1 MMNHD
6 YIEQLYERNKRC
18 NDCPSKGR
26 TADFLNGILGLL
38 YPDFEKHNFNNYNSF
53 EGYYVK
59 LYYDLIGLLS
69 SDPMAKGTD
78 VKPVVETFF
87 NDLPAL
93 NQLIDDDIQA
103 MYDGDPA
110 ARSSAEVIRCYP
122 GFYAIASYRIA
133 HSLLQLGAQLLP
145 RIFTEVA
152 HGVTGIDIHPG
163 ASIDRYFCIDHG
175 TGVVI
180 GETAHIGTH
189 VKIYQGVTLGGL
201 SVDKADA
208 NKKRHPSIEN
218 HVVIYAGA
226 TILGGETV
234 IGAHSVI
241 GGNVWL
247 TRSVPPHTKVYYK
260 AAMSTETGDTDII
273 EFK

>member
-1 MMNHD
+1 MNVSFLNS
-6 YIEQLYERNKRC
+6 LYRRHKDC
-18 NDCPSKGR
+18 SHCPSRKR
-26 TADFLNGILGLL
+26 SAAFV
-38 YPDFEKHNFNNYNSF
+38 ES
-53 EGYYVK
+53 
-59 LYYDLIGLLS
+59 LIGLLYADYEQQS
-69 SDPMAKGTD
+69 FDSFGDFESHVARLEADLSDILSRDPAATFEH
-78 VKPVVETFF
+78 PAATAAAFF
-87 NDLPAL
+87 NGLP
-93 NQLIDDDIQA
+93 QLLASIDQDVQA

-110 ARSSAEVIRCYP
+110 AQSQAEVIRCYP
-122 GFYAIASYRIA
+122 GFFAIATYRVA
-133 HSLLQLGAQLLP
+133 HTLLGLGAGLTP

-152 HGVTGIDIHPG
+152 HAQTGIDIHPG
-163 ASIDRYFCIDHG
+163 ATIGSHFCIDHG

-180 GETAHIGTH
+180 GETTHIGKH

-208 NKKRHPSIEN
+208 SKKRHPTIED

-226 TILGGETV
+226 TILGGKTV
-234 IGAHSVI
+234 VGAHSVI

-260 AAMSTETGDTDII
+260 AAMTTDTGDTDII